1 MTSPDFIA
9 FAQGRH
15 GKHWIQ
21 PVADET
27 GYSYAQIYGIA
38 KRGRPVGERLVR
50 IVSKLPARPKRKK
63 SAS

>member
-1 MTSPDFIA
+1 M
-9 FAQGRH
+9 
-15 GKHWIQ
+15 
-21 PVADET
+21 ADET